1 MSKSAETTE
10 PETKTGVIA
19 KLKAYRSANEGDE
32 TFVLPETGVTVTFPK
47 FRKHGV
53 WASCTRM
60 AKNNLGKAQV
70 LYICRVAKFDGETI
84 TASDF
89 GAYIPLTD
97 ANELLAEVFT
107 GGEDDDEFAE
117 DGEGKA

>member
-1 MSKSAETTE
+1 MSKSVETTE

-19 KLKAYRSANEGDE
+19 KLKAYRAANEGDE

-53 WASCTRM
+53 WASCTRL

-97 ANELLAEVFT
+97 ANELMTEVFVA
-107 GGEDDDEFAE
+107 GEDDDGE
-117 DGEGKA
+117 DSEGKA